1 MMGRGYSRALYLE
14 RIEKLRE
21 VQPEIALSADVM
33 VGFPG
38 ETEEDFR
45 ETLSLM
51 EAVQFDTLFSFRYT
65 PRPMTRA
72 AEYPNQ
78 IPEEVKLER
87 LQTLQALQSEIT
99 LKKNRLQTGKVK
111 KVLVEKSSKRSD
123 RFMMGRTR
131 DNRIVNFEG
140 PPDLVGR
147 EVEVRIVEGYQNSLL
162 GKMEENHVH

>member
-1 MMGRGYSRALYLE
+1 
-14 RIEKLRE
+14 
-21 VQPEIALSADVM
+21 M

-51 EAVQFDTLFSFRYT
+51 EAVRFDTLFSFRYT

-72 AEYPNQ
+72 AEYPDQ

-99 LKKNRLQTGKVK
+99 LEKNRLQVGKVK

-140 PPDLVGR
+140 PPDLIGR

-162 GKMEENHVH
+162 GKMEEDHVH